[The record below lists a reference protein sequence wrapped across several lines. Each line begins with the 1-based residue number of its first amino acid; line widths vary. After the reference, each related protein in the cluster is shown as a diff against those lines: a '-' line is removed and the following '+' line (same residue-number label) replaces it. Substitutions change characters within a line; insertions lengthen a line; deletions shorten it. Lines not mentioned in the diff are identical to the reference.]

1 MLEGNMNWLTDP
13 PFFIKE
19 RGFFITDDE
28 ATESLARK
36 VGVRSQGRSHQGH
49 ASGASLGRQ
58 YIKAMSDAFAGFTI
72 YHKRFAC

>member
-1 MLEGNMNWLTDP
+1 MNWLTDP

-19 RGFFITDDE
+19 RVFFITDDE

-58 YIKAMSDAFAGFTI
+58 YI
-72 YHKRFAC
+72 RL